1 MRTHPYFLDTFPASR
16 RPSYP
21 RFRGAAA
28 TSVVIVGGG
37 LTGAACAAAFA
48 TSGVKTILLEADR
61 VGAAATAGN
70 PGLLRHDFDASF
82 QDTVARYGLRDAR
95 HLWEGARRASLD
107 FASALRRLNIRCAL
121 EPQPLIELTREGPE
135 RARRLR
141 REYDAR
147 RQAGLDVSWMTS
159 AALQR
164 EAKIAGDGALKV
176 KGDAID
182 PYRACLGLMAA
193 AASRGAGV
201 FEQSA
206 VTRIRARKKAVEVR
220 TARGTITADAVLVA
234 TGGPLGDLRAL
245 RRHLPLQRSFFVV
258 TEPLPAAIRREVGP
272 RASGIVELR
281 DSPRLLR
288 WLPEDRVLFSSSSDE
303 PPARRPGKN
312 VVTAEAMELMYQLTT
327 LYPAISGVQ
336 PAEAWDT
343 DGHGSPDGLP
353 VIGRHRNFPRHLFA
367 LGAGRNGVGV
377 AWLAA
382 RVLLRSYLEEPAKRD
397 EVFGFSRLLA

>member
-21 RFRGAAA
+21 QFRGTAA

-61 VGAAATAGN
+61 VGAAATAAN

-82 QDTVARYGLRDAR
+82 QATAAQYGLRDAR

-121 EPQPLIELTREGPE
+121 EPQPLIHLTRAGAD
-135 RARRLR
+135 RARQLR

-147 RQAGLDVSWMTS
+147 HQAGLDVAWLSPR
-159 AALQR
+159 ALQK
-164 EAKIAGDGALKV
+164 EARIAADGALRV

-182 PYRACLGLMAA
+182 PYRAAVGLLAA
-193 AASRGAGV
+193 AQSRGAAI
-201 FEQSA
+201 FERSS
-206 VTRIRARKKAVEVR
+206 VTRIRARKKAVEIR
-220 TARGTITADAVLVA
+220 TPRGTITADAVIVA
-234 TGGPLGDLRAL
+234 TGGAIADLRAL
-245 RRHLPLQRSFFVV
+245 RRHLPLQRSFCVV
-258 TEPLPAAIRREVGP
+258 TNPLPTAVRREIGS
-272 RASGIVELR
+272 RASGVVELR

-288 WLPEDRVLFSSSSDE
+288 WLPEDRVLFSSSTDG
-303 PPARRPGKN
+303 PPPRRPGKTA
-312 VVTAEAMELMYQLTT
+312 VAAEAMELMYQLTT

-336 PAEAWDT
+336 PAAAWDT

-353 VIGRHRNFPRHLFA
+353 IFGRHRNFPRHLFA
-367 LGAGRNGVGV
+367 LGAGRNGAGT

-397 EVFGFSRLLA
+397 EVFGFARLLG